1 MIRLS
6 ARGQVQYQLLSLLT
20 FLLVIS
26 SASVLLGALYQL
38 PENPLAR
45 YMAEAPVLRF
55 AARSL
60 SLTLATGLAA
70 AGIALASDAYPG
82 CFSERGLNVFLR
94 AWTALVIASL
104 LASPIAPPHLLDA
117 LNAAGLLALLAY
129 TLSTA
134 ARQQRKSPASAS
146 RLPIRGIV
154 IFAHSPFLRVW
165 QIGVL
170 LVCLS
175 LLAEPFARADW
186 DRALEL
192 FRGHVAYS
200 IAALSVAFWLMT
212 RFSAVERDWAGD
224 GVQIVAGLIFFAG
237 SLISIAPLGLPP
249 WISYSA
255 AVLVVLC
262 YTILGGHVY
271 RALSMRKQ
279 DRSLTP
285 QWLAVA
291 ALFWLVAGGFL
302 GALSLP
308 AQLNQAM
315 RNTALAAA
323 GDWLMSWALLAVI
336 CAFINSVATELRGGN
351 RRVTGYVPLWLV
363 AFGAAL
369 STILQG
375 CRGVVEIYLRDHF
388 ALDRAAA
395 LALTAPL
402 TQVWLV
408 CMLAVAAGILC
419 FALGFWARLPQIQV
433 ERSA

>member
-26 SASVLLGALYQL
+26 SASFLLGALYQL
-38 PENPLAR
+38 PEPPLAR
-45 YMAEAPVLRF
+45 HITEAAVLRF

-60 SLTLATGLAA
+60 ALTLATGLAA
-70 AGIALASDAYPG
+70 AGIALASDAYPDS
-82 CFSERGLNVFLR
+82 FSARTLGVFLR
-94 AWTALVIASL
+94 AWVALVIVSL

-117 LNAAGLLALLAY
+117 LSAVGLLALLAR
-129 TLSTA
+129 TLSA
-134 ARQQRKSPASAS
+134 SARQQRKSPASVS
-146 RLPIRGIV
+146 RLPIRDFV

-165 QIGVL
+165 QIGIL

-175 LLAEPFARADW
+175 LLAEPLAYSAW

-200 IAALSVAFWLMT
+200 IAALSVTFWLMT

-224 GVQIVAGLIFFAG
+224 GVQIVTFLIFFAG
-237 SLISIAPLGLPP
+237 SLISLAALGLPP

-255 AVLVVLC
+255 AALVVLC

-271 RALSMRKQ
+271 RALGMRKQ
-279 DRSLTP
+279 DRSLAP
-285 QWLAVA
+285 HWLAVA
-291 ALFWLVAGGFL
+291 ALFWLAAGGFL

-315 RNTALAAA
+315 QNTALAAA

-375 CRGVVEIYLRDHF
+375 CRGVLEIYLRDQF
-388 ALDRAAA
+388 ALDSRAV
-395 LALTAPL
+395 LELTAPL
-402 TQVWLV
+402 TQVWLI
-408 CMLAVAAGILC
+408 CLLAVAAGIIC

>member
-45 YMAEAPVLRF
+45 YMAEAAVLRF

-60 SLTLATGLAA
+60 ALTLATGLAA
-70 AGIALASDAYPG
+70 AGIALASDAYSG
-82 CFSERGLNVFLR
+82 CFSERTLGVFLR
-94 AWTALVIASL
+94 AWVALVIASL
-104 LASPIAPPHLLDA
+104 LASPIAPSHLLDA
-117 LNAAGLLALLAY
+117 LSAAGLLALLTW
-129 TLSTA
+129 TLV
-134 ARQQRKSPASAS
+134 RQQRKSPASA
-146 RLPIRGIV
+146 RKLPIRGIV

-165 QIGVL
+165 QIGIL

-237 SLISIAPLGLPP
+237 SLISLAPLGLPL

-271 RALSMRKQ
+271 RALGMRKQ
-279 DRSLTP
+279 DRSLAP
-285 QWLAVA
+285 HWLAVA

-308 AQLNQAM
+308 AGHNQAM
-315 RNTALAAA
+315 QNTALAAA

>member
-6 ARGQVQYQLLSLLT
+6 ARGQVQYQFLSLLT
-20 FLLVIS
+20 LLLVIS

-45 YMAEAPVLRF
+45 FMAEAAVLRF

-70 AGIALASDAYPG
+70 AGIAMASDAYSG
-82 CFSERGLNVFLR
+82 SFSERALGVFLR
-94 AWTALVIASL
+94 AWVALVIVSL

-117 LNAAGLLALLAY
+117 LSAVGLLALLAR
-129 TLSTA
+129 TLV
-134 ARQQRKSPASAS
+134 RQRRKIPASAR
-146 RLPIRGIV
+146 RLPIRGFV
-154 IFAHSPFLRVW
+154 IFADSPFLRVW
-165 QIGVL
+165 QIGIL

-212 RFSAVERDWAGD
+212 RFSAVERDWADD
-224 GVQIVAGLIFFAG
+224 GVQIVASLIFFAG
-237 SLISIAPLGLPP
+237 SLISLAALGLPP
-249 WISYSA
+249 WMSYSA

-271 RALSMRKQ
+271 RALGMRKQ
-279 DRSLTP
+279 DRSLAP
-285 QWLAVA
+285 HWLAVA

-315 RNTALAAA
+315 QQTALAAA

-375 CRGVVEIYLRDHF
+375 CRGVVEIYLRDQF
-388 ALDRAAA
+388 ALDSLAA
-395 LALTAPL
+395 LELTAPL

-408 CMLAVAAGILC
+408 CLLAVAAGILC